1 MRDGANYWF
10 VFLTWRGEDGR
21 CSIILSSVNEFG
33 KGGGQEHG
41 TEERNAEGAH
51 MHVIKVHVE
60 VGCSY
65 KKTLKLPQC

>member
-21 CSIILSSVNEFG
+21 CSIILSVNEFG

-41 TEERNAEGAH
+41 TKERKGEGVY
-51 MHVIKVHVE
+51 MHVIKVDV
-60 VGCSY
+60 
-65 KKTLKLPQC
+65 